1 MALKSDRIEAYT
13 DISFFCNDSTAE
25 RGVIA
30 VHVTGGSGVAM
41 DDSLA
46 VVTTVVPTPTGLNKP
61 AGLLL
66 NDVVNLDLTRQ
77 HINWH
82 RDEVQTGS
90 KVTLLRQGQVTTNMV
105 VSGVAP
111 SVGQDAYYG
120 VNGRLTNVS
129 TPGATS
135 SGVKVGRFLSV
146 LDADGYIKVDINIT

>member
-1 MALKSDRIEAYT
+1 MALKSDRVEAYT
-13 DISFFCNDSTAE
+13 DISFFCNDASAE

-30 VHVTGGSGVAM
+30 VHSTGGSGVAM
-41 DDSLA
+41 DDSGA
-46 VVTTVVPTPTGLNKP
+46 VVTATVASPSGKIP

-66 NDVVNLDLTRQ
+66 NDVVSLDLTRQ

-111 SVGQDAYYG
+111 TVGQDAYFG
-120 VNGRLTNVS
+120 VNGKLTNVS
-129 TPGATS
+129 TAGATS

>member
-13 DISFFCNDSTAE
+13 DISYFCNDTTAE

-30 VHVTGGSGVAM
+30 VHSTGGSGVAM

-46 VVTTVVPTPTGLNKP
+46 VVTTVIANPSGQLP

-82 RDEVQTGS
+82 KDEVQTGS
-90 KVTLLRQGQVTTNMV
+90 KVTLLRQGQVTTNSV

-111 SVGQDAYYG
+111 TIGQDAYFG
-120 VNGRLTNVS
+120 VNGKLTNVS
-129 TPGATS
+129 SAGATS

-146 LDADGYIKVDINIT
+146 KDADGYIKVDINIT